1 MRRLPFLPVL
11 LLLSAFSQLRSA
23 PQTPATQPT
32 TYPTLLIL
40 SKAARTLSLVDP
52 VTLRVLAAV
61 PVGPDPHE
69 VAATPDGRFAY
80 VSDYGFGRYHTL
92 SVVDL
97 VHYRALP
104 PIELG
109 ALTGPHGLSSVGG
122 FLWFTA
128 EGAKAI
134 ARFNPSTHRI
144 DQIVGTGQDRTHMLL
159 VLPSMQRIFATN
171 VNSGTLS
178 VLDRTMQ
185 APGTPPPGFQP
196 PPGFHPAPPIPQWH
210 QTVIPVGL
218 GDEGF
223 DLSPDG
229 GELWTAN
236 AQDGSI
242 SIVDPAALRVIATL
256 RFGLTRANRLKFTPD
271 GRFVLVSRL
280 NSGNLTVLDVRTR
293 SVVRL
298 VPVGHAAEGILI
310 SPDGS
315 RAFIAC
321 SPDNN
326 VAVLDLRT
334 FAIVARIH
342 AGGDPDGMAW
352 ASSRFVRQPFA
363 PALKTR
369 RQPVTPPVP

>member
-1 MRRLPFLPVL
+1 MRRLLLFLL
-11 LLLSAFSQLRSA
+11 FSLVAHAQ
-23 PQTPATQPT
+23 QIEGGQPA
-32 TYPTLLIL
+32 LLIL
-40 SKAARTLSLVDP
+40 SKSARTLSLVDP
-52 VTLRVLAAV
+52 ATLHILAAV

-69 VAATPDGRFAY
+69 VIVTPDGRYAY

-97 VHYRALP
+97 VHRRALP

-122 FLWFTA
+122 NIWFTT

-134 ARFNPSTHRI
+134 GRYNPAIGRI
-144 DQIVGTGQDRTHMLL
+144 DLILGTGQDRTHMLL
-159 VLPSMQRIFATN
+159 VTPSMQRIYATN

-178 VLDRTMQ
+178 VLDRSMQ
-185 APGTPPPGFQP
+185 SPGAPPPPGFRPQ
-196 PPGFHPAPPIPQWH
+196 PPIPQWH

-229 GELWTAN
+229 RELWTAN

-242 SIVDPAALRVIATL
+242 SIVDPASLRVTATL
-256 RFGLTRANRLKFTPD
+256 RLGLTRANRLRFTPN
-271 GRFVLVSRL
+271 GRYALVSRL
-280 NSGNLTVLDVRTR
+280 NSGNLTMIDTRTR
-293 SVVRL
+293 SIARL
-298 VPVGHAAEGILI
+298 IPVGTAAEGVLI
-310 SPDGS
+310 QPDGS

-326 VAVLDLRT
+326 VAVLDLHT
-334 FAIVARIH
+334 FQITARIH
-342 AGGDPDGMAW
+342 PGDDPDGMAW
-352 ASSRFVRQPFA
+352 TTIPA
-363 PALKTR
+363 P
-369 RQPVTPPVP
+369 